1 MQQHLA
7 LSGGVIITVYTYQ
20 PSDFITHTNKSEGE
34 EEELHEPLS
43 SSTAAEVPRQ
53 GNYVFYAVCWKG
65 NSPSIN
71 VMCGKVELDSM
82 KHALKVLNVYR

>member
-1 MQQHLA
+1 MQQHLS
-7 LSGGVIITVYTYQ
+7 LSGGVIITVYSYQ
-20 PSDFITHTNKSEGE
+20 PNDFITQSNQSGE
-34 EEELHEPLS
+34 EQEMHDPLS
-43 SSTAAEVPRQ
+43 SSIAAQVPRE